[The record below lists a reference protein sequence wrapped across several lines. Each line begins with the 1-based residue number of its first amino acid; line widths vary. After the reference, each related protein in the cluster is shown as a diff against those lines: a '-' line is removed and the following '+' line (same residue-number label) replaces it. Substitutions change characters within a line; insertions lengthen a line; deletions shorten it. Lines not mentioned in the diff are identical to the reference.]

1 MRGVHENVTLSRSI
15 LQKKS
20 QKRKKTR
27 WKCLSRPRDLDGR
40 KIGMICCHF
49 RSRHH
54 RKTACLKETH
64 VISMS
69 SGTHGRETEMRL
81 LSPRFRT
88 DREIPQKKVFLLVFS
103 SLSKRLDKIA
113 AKPGNGTLPL
123 DSDDLLLTASTV
135 TLHNSFFK
143 TCHRVLLELSVF
155 RLFRSF
161 LFPSRAR
168 NWSVGFWFS
177 CGYISLICWCNLL
190 KKRWISTYNQWY
202 WSKIADGQRHEKQ
215 KKLTFTNDD

>member
-1 MRGVHENVTLSRSI
+1 MKMFVASSRSRWPENWDDM
-15 LQKKS
+15 LPLSLSSSS
-20 QKRKKTR
+20 QDSMSQRD
-27 WKCLSRPRDLDGR
+27 SRN
-40 KIGMICCHF
+40 K
-49 RSRHH
+49 
-54 RKTACLKETH
+54 H
-64 VISMS
+64 VIWDTWPRNRDEIIVS
-69 SGTHGRETEMRL
+69 SFSNG
-81 LSPRFRT
+81 SSNPS
-88 DREIPQKKVFLLVFS
+88 KNAFLLVFS

-177 CGYISLICWCNLL
+177 CGYISLLCWCNLL

-202 WSKIADGQRHEKQ
+202 WSKIADGQRHAKQ